1 VLEVYKN
8 VILGEFEMHRE
19 QFGLEEDAVI
29 SFLDYV
35 ERTWVGRRM
44 GRSSYKSLFP
54 IPSWNHHT
62 SILTGRSFYKNS
74 HICQFMNALIPC
86 APLLMH

>member
-1 VLEVYKN
+1 VLEVYEN
-8 VILGEFEMHRE
+8 MIFGEFKMHRE
-19 QFGLEEDAVI
+19 QFGLKEDTVI

-54 IPSWNHHT
+54 IHRGITTLAS
-62 SILTGRSFYKNS
+62 
-74 HICQFMNALIPC
+74 
-86 APLLMH
+86 

>member
-1 VLEVYKN
+1 VLEVYEN

-35 ERTWVGRRM
+35 ERT
-44 GRSSYKSLFP
+44 
-54 IPSWNHHT
+54 
-62 SILTGRSFYKNS
+62 
-74 HICQFMNALIPC
+74 
-86 APLLMH
+86 